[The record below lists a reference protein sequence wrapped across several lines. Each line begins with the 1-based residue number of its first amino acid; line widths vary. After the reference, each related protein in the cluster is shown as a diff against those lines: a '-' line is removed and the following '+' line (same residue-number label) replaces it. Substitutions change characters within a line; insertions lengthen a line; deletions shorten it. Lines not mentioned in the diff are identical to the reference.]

1 MIILSIHCFPHELSE
16 LNRLIS
22 LLNSNISNV
31 EKESFKFLLHIS
43 LNLNKAIID
52 YTDNE
57 IQASVNEFH
66 KICDTSQIKT
76 KKEVNDKENF
86 LGVNEHRRKT
96 ISISRSEDF
105 IMFLDCDIYFNEYL
119 LNEMVNQCSKLRR
132 FVEYLVIT
140 ASTPKLWDNTWNCL
154 VNNDFKNEELNQY
167 KKISKSIV
175 NNYKGS
181 TIKPIPTFKW
191 AGGWANLISA
201 SLLKLIGIPK
211 SFKGYGPDDTFIME
225 CCKILKRKSIK
236 VQQYVL
242 KDFLVIENYDL
253 KSSIKFKKNVPN
265 FREESERH
273 FNDELIN
280 FYKKYKN

>member
-1 MIILSIHCFPHELSE
+1 MIILSIHCFPHELNE

-57 IQASVNEFH
+57 IQESVNKFN
-66 KICDTSQIKT
+66 KICGTSQIKT

-105 IMFLDCDIYFNEYL
+105 IMFLDCDIYFSEYL
-119 LNEMVNQCSKLRR
+119 LKEMVNQCGKLRR
-132 FVEYLVIT
+132 FVEYLIIT
-140 ASTPKLWDNTWNCL
+140 VSTPKLWDNTWNCL
-154 VNNDFKNEELNQY
+154 VNSDFKNEELNQY

-175 NNYKGS
+175 NKYKGS
-181 TIKPIPTFKW
+181 TIKPVSTFKW

>member
-1 MIILSIHCFPHELSE
+1 MIILSIHCFPHELNE

-22 LLNSNISNV
+22 LLNSNISNL
-31 EKESFKFLLHIS
+31 EKESFKFLIHIS

-57 IQASVNEFH
+57 IQASVNKFH
-66 KICDTSQIKT
+66 KICGTSLIKT

-175 NNYKGS
+175 NNYRGS
-181 TIKPIPTFKW
+181 TIKPITTFKW

-273 FNDELIN
+273 FNDELIK